1 MSPISN
7 YSDED
12 NITLKDYIRFVE
24 SNILKTFN
32 IESNMAL

>member
-1 MSPISN
+1 MSPVST

-24 SNILKTFN
+24 NNILKTFD
-32 IESNMAL
+32 IQSNMAL